1 MSDIIFKT
9 DGKETF
15 HMPAPT
21 LETLT
26 TGTKCP
32 ETKLEIEMTEKIT
45 LELTL
50 NELKMIDK
58 YVELNNDTQQL
69 FEKIKSAYPKQKS
82 IRQVID
88 RWWMD
93 TFTSKNMWSAD
104 TCIDDL
110 ADQIQFW
117 ILRNKKAVS
126 VEEQTKPMEE
136 VMDRLENKWN
146 SAAENS
152 ASYITDEV
160 IDRMVKKYEA
170 QKLYNRLY
178 DELGYEFG
186 ACNDIVDL
194 VEDWIVDEQNASG
207 SQNVN
212 TELLVEGFNDCVR
225 KMKEML
231 R

>member
-93 TFTSKNMWSAD
+93 TFTSKNMWSVD